1 MTWWKRLLRRKQ
13 MEERLDKEL
22 RFHFD
27 QLTADLIAQ
36 GHAPDEAR
44 RQARLCFGG
53 PDQVK
58 ENCRD
63 VRGTRWLEELAQDV
77 RYALR
82 TLRQRPGFAAVA
94 LTTLALGIGA
104 TTVMFTVIN
113 GVLLKPLPYAHPD
126 RLVQLLERTTWS
138 TQSGNLW
145 TLTYPNYLDCKREVR
160 SLQMEAFSVAT
171 GGGIVSAP
179 GAAEYVNGLE
189 VSAGM
194 FSVLGV
200 GMLQGRAFLP
210 EEDRAGGPPVAII
223 SRGFW
228 QRRLSSNAAAIGMKL
243 VYDGQV
249 RTVVGIAAA
258 GFRLF
263 GQEADLFTPIGQ
275 DNSPMQLNREA
286 HGTMAVARL
295 RNGKTLEQA
304 NSELAVI
311 GRQLELEYPK
321 SNHGRSF
328 IAEQLRPDV
337 GDAQP
342 TLWILLGAV
351 TLVLLIACVNVASLL
366 LARALSRERELA
378 MRAALGASRARLVRQ
393 SLTESAV
400 LGLAGG
406 ALGVL
411 LAVLGVRPFIAFW
424 PGSLPR
430 AEEVRIDV
438 HVLLF
443 ALGVSLASA
452 VLFGLVPA
460 IRAKAGALDET
471 LRAGARTITGSSRRV
486 HGAFII
492 AEIALS
498 LVLMVSAGILG
509 RTLLRLSSVDPGVH
523 INNVV
528 TARVALSPDT
538 LADPGRTRIVWQDIL
553 DRAARVRGVQ
563 AIAMVDTVP
572 MRLGSNQIP
581 YSTTAASLAD
591 NRAPLVLANSTTPDY
606 LKVMGIPLRKGRF
619 LTEQDRMSTEA
630 AIVIDEVM
638 AQQAFPGQNPI
649 GKHVWLRIALGTV
662 PGPATVVGVVGHVRQ
677 WGLAGDDRANVR
689 AQLYYPFAQVPDKYV
704 RRWSEL
710 MSIAV
715 RTGQDPR
722 QVLESLR
729 REVRGSTNDQ
739 VLYQVRTLEE
749 LAGNSLALQR
759 FLLLLF
765 GIFAGLALL
774 LACVGTYGVLAYLT
788 SRRVPEIGLRMALGA
803 TTHQVMFL
811 VLRQSLVMI
820 VAGVGL
826 GVAGAL
832 GAGRVLIQLVEGVQS
847 TGPWTFLVMTS
858 ILIAAALFASF
869 LPARRA
875 SRVDPMRALR
885 EE

>member
-1 MTWWKRLLRRKQ
+1 L
-13 MEERLDKEL
+13 
-22 RFHFD
+22 
-27 QLTADLIAQ
+27 
-36 GHAPDEAR
+36 
-44 RQARLCFGG
+44 
-53 PDQVK
+53 
-58 ENCRD
+58 
-63 VRGTRWLEELAQDV
+63 
-77 RYALR
+77 
-82 TLRQRPGFAAVA
+82 
-94 LTTLALGIGA
+94 
-104 TTVMFTVIN
+104 
-113 GVLLKPLPYAHPD
+113 
-126 RLVQLLERTTWS
+126 
-138 TQSGNLW
+138 
-145 TLTYPNYLDCKREVR
+145 
-160 SLQMEAFSVAT
+160 
-171 GGGIVSAP
+171 
-179 GAAEYVNGLE
+179 
-189 VSAGM
+189 
-194 FSVLGV
+194 
-200 GMLQGRAFLP
+200 
-210 EEDRAGGPPVAII
+210 
-223 SRGFW
+223 
-228 QRRLSSNAAAIGMKL
+228 KL
-243 VYDGQV
+243 VYNGQL
-249 RTVVGIAAA
+249 RTVIGIAPA
-258 GFRLF
+258 GFRLL

-295 RNGKTLEQA
+295 RTGKTLEQA

-328 IAEQLRPDV
+328 IAEQLLPEV

-342 TLWILLGAV
+342 ALWILLGAV

-378 MRAALGASRARLVRQ
+378 MRAALGASHARLVRQ
-393 SLTESAV
+393 SLTESSV

-406 ALGVL
+406 ALGIL
-411 LAVLGVRPFIAFW
+411 LAVVGVRPFIAFW

-443 ALGVSLASA
+443 ALVVSLASS
-452 VLFGLVPA
+452 VLFGLAPA
-460 IRAKAGALDET
+460 IRARAGAL
-471 LRAGARTITGSSRRV
+471 GARTITGSSRRA

-498 LVLMVSAGILG
+498 LVLMVSAGMLG
-509 RTLLRLSSVDPGVH
+509 RTLLRLSSVNPGVN

-538 LADPGRTRIVWQDIL
+538 LADPGRTRSVWQDIL
-553 DRAARVRGVQ
+553 DRAGRVRGVQ
-563 AIAMVDTVP
+563 AIAMIDTVP
-572 MRLGSNQIP
+572 MRLGSNEIP

-591 NRAPLVLANSTTPDY
+591 NQAPLVLANSATPDY

-619 LTEQDRMSTEA
+619 LTDQDRMNTEGVV
-630 AIVIDEVM
+630 VIDEVM

-649 GKHVWLRIALGTV
+649 GKRVWLRIALGTS

-677 WGLAGDDRANVR
+677 WGLAGDDRARVR
-689 AQLYYPFAQVPDKYV
+689 AQLYYPFAQVPDKFV

-715 RTGQDPR
+715 RTDQDPH
-722 QVLESLR
+722 QVLEALR
-729 REVRGSTNDQ
+729 REVRGATNDQ
-739 VLYQVRTLEE
+739 VLYQVRTLEQ
-749 LAGNSLALQR
+749 LSGDSLALQR

-765 GIFAGLALL
+765 AIFAGLALL

-803 TTHQVMFL
+803 TTHQVMFQ

-820 VAGVGL
+820 IAGVGL
-826 GVAGAL
+826 GVAGAI

-847 TGPWTFLVMTS
+847 TGPWTFVVMTS

-869 LPARRA
+869 VPARRA
-875 SRVDPMRALR
+875 SRVDPLSALR